1 MEEIML
7 EELRVTGLYL
17 VPENNVNNVLVLL
30 KMVQEKLESN
40 TDSVVFVKKE
50 NKLSSLE
57 MEYLKFFAED
67 GQIFMQEF
75 ALKDGENH
83 PTGTRFDRIPAIQ
96 LVKIMEDYS
105 I

>member
-1 MEEIML
+1 MW

-40 TDSVVFVKKE
+40 TDSVVFVKQE
-50 NKLSSLE
+50 NKLNSIE
-57 MEYLKFFAED
+57 MEYLKFFTED
-67 GQIFMQEF
+67 NQVFMQEF

-83 PTGTRFDRIPAIQ
+83 PTGTKFDRIPAVQ

>member
-1 MEEIML
+1 ML

-17 VPENNVNNVLVLL
+17 VPEKNVNDILVLL
-30 KMVQEKLESN
+30 KMVQAKLESGEME
-40 TDSVVFVKKE
+40 SIIFVKQE
-50 NKLSSLE
+50 NNLSSVE
-57 MEYLKFFAED
+57 EYLKFFAED
-67 GQIFMQEF
+67 NQLFMQEF

-83 PTGTRFDRIPAIQ
+83 PTGTKFDRIPAVQ

>member
-1 MEEIML
+1 MW

-30 KMVQEKLESN
+30 KMVQEKLESGEME
-40 TDSVVFVKKE
+40 SIVFVKQE
-50 NKLSSLE
+50 NKLSSTE
-57 MEYLKFFAED
+57 TEYLKFFAED
-67 GQIFMQEF
+67 DQVFMQEF

-83 PTGTRFDRIPAIQ
+83 PTGTKFDRIPAVQ